1 MTNIERVSANLRKMF
16 EQGAPQTDME
26 SYIRMEGYTPQRY
39 LAAMGRMKR
48 GVGEVE
54 AGAFRTFMQG
64 LSFGFSDEI
73 EAAVKAAFTKG
84 SYQDNVEAVREGI
97 KQYQKQNPVAAMS
110 SELAGALLPAA
121 VTMGAAA
128 PAVAARAPQLAG
140 AVTRGAQAVTSAL
153 PSAMQGTNIG
163 AQVSRGA
170 LYGAAGGA
178 LGGAQLGSLVPGIG
192 PLFGAIG
199 GGLLGGFA

>member
-1 MTNIERVSANLRKMF
+1 MTNIDRVSANLRKMF

-121 VTMGAAA
+121 VTMGA
-128 PAVAARAPQLAG
+128 
-140 AVTRGAQAVTSAL
+140 
-153 PSAMQGTNIG
+153 
-163 AQVSRGA
+163 
-170 LYGAAGGA
+170 
-178 LGGAQLGSLVPGIG
+178 
-192 PLFGAIG
+192 
-199 GGLLGGFA
+199 LLKHFTKVC